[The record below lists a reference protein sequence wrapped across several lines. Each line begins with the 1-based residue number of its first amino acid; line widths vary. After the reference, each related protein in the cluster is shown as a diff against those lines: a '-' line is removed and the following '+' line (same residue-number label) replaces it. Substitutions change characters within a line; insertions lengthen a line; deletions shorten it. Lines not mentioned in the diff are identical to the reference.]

1 MVKKRAASLTAAGC
15 SLCFSI
21 LSRLIELSFSLA
33 QNKIVFAV
41 VLEYKNKIQ
50 DLSFPKIK
58 R

>member
-1 MVKKRAASLTAAGC
+1 MAAEC
-15 SLCFSI
+15 SLCFFQI
-21 LSRLIELSFSLA
+21 CLGLPELSFSLA

-41 VLEYKNKIQ
+41 VLEYKNEIQ